1 MKYEKV
7 KGSKSPALLGLR
19 KNLFE
24 YWDTFEKLE
33 DVLPSEDKFYNT
45 LTNLAIRDKSYEHV
59 LNVWKAFK
67 MNTMKDLS
75 WFVLKSSCFII
86 GLRFLNIQKRIYKFF
101 WVISEQDLSAPCY
114 SWDPMLRFTDV
125 NSKLISDIE
134 KNQFIESS

>member
-7 KGSKSPALLGLR
+7 KGSKSPALLALR

-33 DVLPSEDKFYNT
+33 GVLPSEDKFYNT

-59 LNVWKAFK
+59 LNVWKAFR

-75 WFVLKSSCFII
+75 
-86 GLRFLNIQKRIYKFF
+86 
-101 WVISEQDLSAPCY
+101 
-114 SWDPMLRFTDV
+114 
-125 NSKLISDIE
+125 
-134 KNQFIESS
+134 

>member
-45 LTNLAIRDKSYEHV
+45 LTNLAIRDKAMNMF
-59 LNVWKAFK
+59 LMFGKLLKWTLWKIYH
-67 MNTMKDLS
+67 DLY
-75 WFVLKSSCFII
+75 LKVHALLLACVF
-86 GLRFLNIQKRIYKFF
+86 
-101 WVISEQDLSAPCY
+101 
-114 SWDPMLRFTDV
+114 
-125 NSKLISDIE
+125 
-134 KNQFIESS
+134 